1 MKPWHELLRP
11 GPSLRQVRLTGF
23 GPAVNE
29 GERQRQELEKTAF
42 ARGRQAGEKALS
54 EQLMQQ
60 RRELLELQ
68 NGILRSLEQA
78 LPQLIRD
85 YERDLVTLALEV
97 ARKLVADLPISV
109 EMVESAVRQAL
120 AQVQDSSKIQVWLH
134 ADDLALLH
142 RFGSAVLGAEDSETQ
157 IHFGSS
163 PEVTRGG
170 CLVQTR
176 FGTVDARRETK
187 FDILQQTLQ
196 P

>member
-11 GPSLRQVRLTGF
+11 GASLRQVRLTGF
-23 GPAVNE
+23 GPEVNE
-29 GERQRQELEKTAF
+29 GERQRQELEKIAF
-42 ARGRQAGEKALS
+42 ERGRQTGEQTLS
-54 EQLMQQ
+54 EQLLQQ

-68 NGILRSLEQA
+68 NGVLRSLEQA
-78 LPQLIRD
+78 LPRLIGD
-85 YERDLVTLALEV
+85 YERDLVALALEV
-97 ARKLVADLPISV
+97 ARKLVEELPISV

-120 AQVQDSSKIQVWLH
+120 AQVQDGSKIQVWLH
-134 ADDLALLH
+134 ADDLALLQ
-142 RFGSAVLGAEDSETQ
+142 RFGSSVLGGEPAETQ

-163 PEVTRGG
+163 PDVTRGG

-187 FDILQQTLQ
+187 FSVLQQALQ